1 MLTIT
6 REFRFDAAHRL
17 FLNGLTDRENR
28 DIFGQCS
35 KLHGHTYRLRVTVS
49 GRVHPNGMILDF
61 TDLKQIVDEKI
72 IARYDHAFLNEWD
85 EYRDQPTT
93 VENMCLH
100 IFKVLSP
107 CFEALGAV
115 LTRVQVCET
124 PDAWATVTPDV

>member
-17 FLNGLTDRENR
+17 SLNGLTDRENR
-28 DIFGQCS
+28 DIFGPCS

-72 IARYDHAFLNEWD
+72 IARYDHAFLSWSCPAAWT
-85 EYRDQPTT
+85 R
-93 VENMCLH
+93 
-100 IFKVLSP
+100 P
-107 CFEALGAV
+107 CIW
-115 LTRVQVCET
+115 
-124 PDAWATVTPDV
+124 PKP